1 MGENLAGDKF
11 MILLLNSAVMPTEG
25 IYTLKRISQVEFGTL
40 LRDAAETNNFQS
52 YIGYPETARL
62 IEDMTGVEIAVSR
75 EQATLDTGD
84 IMLIAKLRHR
94 VADPSTK
101 TTLEPSIDDFE
112 FYRCDWHPLTE
123 GSTEC

>member
-1 MGENLAGDKF
+1 
-11 MILLLNSAVMPTEG
+11 MILLLNAAVMPNEG
-25 IYTLKRISQVEFGTL
+25 HYTLKQISQPEFRTL

-62 IEDMTGVEIAVSR
+62 IEDMTGIEIAVSR

-84 IMLIAKLRHR
+84 VMLIVKLRHR

-112 FYRCDWHPLTE
+112 FYRCDWNALTE
-123 GSTEC
+123 GSTSE